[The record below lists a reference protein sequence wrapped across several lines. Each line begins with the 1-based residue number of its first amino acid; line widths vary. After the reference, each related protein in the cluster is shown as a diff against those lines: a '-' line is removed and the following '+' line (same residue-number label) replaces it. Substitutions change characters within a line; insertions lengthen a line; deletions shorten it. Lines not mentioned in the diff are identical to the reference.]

1 METDAQLEARALQFA
16 DGHPEARDIIGDL
29 LDRISGYRST
39 VAAIARRRTDA

>member
-1 METDAQLEARALQFA
+1 METDAQLEARAIEFTST
-16 DGHPEARDIIGDL
+16 HPEARDIIGDL